1 MGLAAF
7 THGLPVIL
15 FPDRF
20 EFDVSDEGQSCKFK
34 LIFLVSRQNEFC
46 ANLILKMGF

>member
-15 FPDRF
+15 FPERF
-20 EFDVSDEGQSCKFK
+20 ESMSAFWNKLADLNLFFK
-34 LIFLVSRQNEFC
+34 NKPI
-46 ANLILKMGF
+46 

>member
-15 FPDRF
+15 FPERF
-20 EFDVSDEGQSCKFK
+20 ESMSKVGDKPTNLNLFFKTTANGSC
-34 LIFLVSRQNEFC
+34 IR
-46 ANLILKMGF
+46 